1 MNAETK
7 LTRRQLEAVC
17 FLANGLTLEET
28 AQAMFV
34 SLSTVNK
41 TLAAARRKTGTR
53 TIPHLVSFAIAQD
66 ELVWSDDDSER
77 SMNQTEIVAGQAN

>member
-41 TLAAARRKTGTR
+41 TLAAARKKTGTR

-66 ELVWSDDDSER
+66 ELVWSDDGSER
-77 SMNQTEIVAGQAN
+77 SMNQTEIVVGPAN